1 MPCPGQT
8 PQPPVC
14 FEARRANLLVRL
26 VSVSRKHAA
35 SCAVGVPAIACG
47 PQHRRSATPF
57 RDRGTTSL
65 DDRRRVPPS
74 NRSEERRGVGLPCPL
89 ACVGVAVAQG
99 AVSPVLPV
107 MQRWMG
113 CLLSAE
119 TTGETAI
126 DTAERCPPRSCPVAF
141 PVPTLPV
148 PER

>member
-8 PQPPVC
+8 PQPPAF
-14 FEARRANLLVRL
+14 FEARRENLLVRL

-89 ACVGVAVAQG
+89 ACVGVAG
-99 AVSPVLPV
+99 AHGGGVPVLSV
-107 MQRWMG
+107 MRK
-113 CLLSAE
+113 S
-119 TTGETAI
+119 
-126 DTAERCPPRSCPVAF
+126 
-141 PVPTLPV
+141 
-148 PER
+148 